1 VSGVL
6 QVVVGGMFGSEAKGA
21 VSAYLSRPEEEPGR
35 QVYGVR
41 VGGSNAGHTV
51 YGTCPGASGKC
62 IDCAGLLTVGHPW
75 RLRHVPVAA
84 VSNPDAILVLAQ
96 GSEVDPVVLAAEV
109 AELESAGYKVA
120 HRLHVDAT
128 ATVIEPRHLK
138 VEAQGDLGRL
148 FERDAGADLVS
159 RIGSTG
165 KGVGAARADRA
176 VRRAMLYGHLPSI
189 DRLGPGSVTDTVE
202 LLRAGL
208 ADGGSVV
215 VEGVQGYGLGQHA
228 GHYPYVTSSDCRA
241 IDFLSMAG
249 LSPWADEVEVFVPWV
264 VVRTRPIR
272 VAGNSGPLKDERTWE
287 ELGLAPEYTTVTR
300 KVRRVGEWDGDL
312 VKRAIAANGGSGVVG
327 LAVTMLDQLFP
338 ETEKVTAPHNL
349 SERAVGWLYQ
359 VERELGVA
367 PTLVG
372 TSPTTL
378 IDTR

>member
-1 VSGVL
+1 MAGVL
-6 QVVVGGMFGSEAKGA
+6 QVVAGGMFGSEAKGA

-51 YGTCPGASGKC
+51 IGRCPSGC
-62 IDCAGLLTVGHPW
+62 TDYHRLDDEPAYDQHLHPW

-84 VSNPDAILVLAQ
+84 VSNPNAILVLAQ
-96 GSEVDPVVLAAEV
+96 GSEVDPEVLAAEV
-109 AELESAGYKVA
+109 AELESAGYDVRD
-120 HRLHVDAT
+120 RLHVDAT
-128 ATVIEPRHLK
+128 ATVIERRHQEI
-138 VEAQGDLGRL
+138 EAGDLTDSLGT
-148 FERDAGADLVS
+148 GGGLVD

-176 VRRAMLYGHLPSI
+176 MRRAALFGQLA
-189 DRLGPGSVTDTVE
+189 DRLGPGSVTDTAD

-208 ADGGSVV
+208 ADGGGSVV

-228 GHYPYVTSSDCRA
+228 GYYPKVTSSDCRA
-241 IDFLSMAG
+241 IDFLAMAG

-272 VAGNSGPLKDERTWE
+272 VAGNSGPLKHERTWE

-312 VKRAIAANGGSGVVG
+312 VRRAIAANGGPDVVG

-338 ETEKVTAPHNL
+338 ETEKVTVPHNL
-349 SERAVGWLYQ
+349 SERAVGWLCQ

-378 IDTR
+378 VDTR